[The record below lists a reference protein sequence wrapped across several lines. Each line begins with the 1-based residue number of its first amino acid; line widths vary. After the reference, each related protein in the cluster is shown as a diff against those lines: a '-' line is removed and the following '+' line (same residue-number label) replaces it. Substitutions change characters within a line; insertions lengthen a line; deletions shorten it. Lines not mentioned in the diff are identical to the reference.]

1 MPSGDV
7 EEFFCGLWLVTTELL
22 YQGSTV
28 RVGLERRDDIYVI
41 DLGEF
46 MTLLGEAL
54 DVIPQGFPLLLP
66 VTLQIPGIARPNVC
80 ARKVASEDLLKI
92 LPTIDRVSGQV
103 IETSSGDVG

>member
-28 RVGLERRDDIYVI
+28 CVGLERRDDIYVV

-46 MTLLGEAL
+46 VTLLGEAL
-54 DVIPQGFPLLLP
+54 NVIP
-66 VTLQIPGIARPNVC
+66 
-80 ARKVASEDLLKI
+80 
-92 LPTIDRVSGQV
+92 
-103 IETSSGDVG
+103 

>member
-54 DVIPQGFPLLLP
+54 NVIP
-66 VTLQIPGIARPNVC
+66 
-80 ARKVASEDLLKI
+80 
-92 LPTIDRVSGQV
+92 
-103 IETSSGDVG
+103 